1 MTTWLIHRISG
12 LVMIGLFAVKFT
24 TAFYLLPDE
33 KPSWAVFLHRHPA
46 VDISL
51 IITVSFHTCLGLKNI
66 LFDIGLRKE
75 KLLVYAA
82 VAVATTLSIAGT
94 IVYVRLTW

>member
-12 LVMIGLFAVKFT
+12 LIMIGLFAVKFV
-24 TAFYLLPDE
+24 TAFYLLPDD

-51 IITVSFHTCLGLKNI
+51 IWLVSLHTCFGLKNI
-66 LFDIGLRKE
+66 LFEIGFRKE

-82 VAVATTLSIAGT
+82 AIVGLTLSIAGT
-94 IVYVRLTW
+94 ILYLRLT

>member
-12 LVMIGLFAVKFT
+12 LIMIGLFALKFV
-24 TAFYLLPDE
+24 TAFYLLPDD

-51 IITVSFHTCLGLKNI
+51 IFLISHHTCFGLKTI
-66 LFDIGLRKE
+66 LFEIGFRKE
-75 KLLVYAA
+75 KWLVYSAAA
-82 VAVATTLSIAGT
+82 VALFLSIMGT
-94 IVYVRLTW
+94 IIYLRMA

>member
-1 MTTWLIHRISG
+1 
-12 LVMIGLFAVKFT
+12 MIGLFALKFV

-51 IITVSFHTCLGLKNI
+51 IFMVSLHTCFGLKNI
-66 LFDIGLRKE
+66 LFEIGFRRE

-82 VAVATTLSIAGT
+82 AAVAITLSIAGT
-94 IVYVRLTW
+94 IVYMRMT

>member
-1 MTTWLIHRISG
+1 
-12 LVMIGLFAVKFT
+12 MIGLFALKFI
-24 TAFYLLPDE
+24 TAFYLLADQ

-51 IITVSFHTCLGLKNI
+51 IFLVSFHTCFGLKNI
-66 LFDIGLRKE
+66 LYEIGFRRE

-82 VAVATTLSIAGT
+82 AAVALALSIVGT
-94 IVYVRLTW
+94 TIYIRMI

>member
-1 MTTWLIHRISG
+1 
-12 LVMIGLFAVKFT
+12 MIGLFAIKFL
-24 TAFYLLPDE
+24 TAFYLLGDE

-51 IITVSFHTCLGLKNI
+51 IVLISFHICFGLKNM
-66 LFDIGLRKE
+66 LFEIGFRKE

-82 VAVATTLSIAGT
+82 AAVAIALSVAGA
-94 IVYVRLTW
+94 IVYVRMS

>member
-12 LVMIGLFAVKFT
+12 LIMIGLFALKFV

-51 IITVSFHTCLGLKNI
+51 IFLISLHTCFGLKTI
-66 LFDIGLRKE
+66 LFEIGFRRE
-75 KLLVYAA
+75 KVLVYVAAA
-82 VAVATTLSIAGT
+82 VALTMSIIGT
-94 IVYVRLTW
+94 IVYMRVS

>member
-12 LVMIGLFAVKFT
+12 LVMIGLFALKFV

-51 IITVSFHTCLGLKNI
+51 IFLISFHTCFGLKNI
-66 LFDIGLRKE
+66 LFEIGLRRE
-75 KLLVYAA
+75 KLLVYGAAA
-82 VAVATTLSIAGT
+82 VALALSVAGT
-94 IVYVRLTW
+94 IIYISLI

>member
-1 MTTWLIHRISG
+1 
-12 LVMIGLFAVKFT
+12 MIGLFALKFV

-51 IITVSFHTCLGLKNI
+51 ILLVSFHTCFGLKNI
-66 LFDIGLRKE
+66 LFEIGFRRE

-82 VAVATTLSIAGT
+82 AAVAVTLSIAGT
-94 IVYVRLTW
+94 IVYLKMT

>member
-1 MTTWLIHRISG
+1 
-12 LVMIGLFAVKFT
+12 MIGLFALKFV

-51 IITVSFHTCLGLKNI
+51 IF
-66 LFDIGLRKE
+66 
-75 KLLVYAA
+75 LVMLHMYF
-82 VAVATTLSIAGT
+82 VVIPVPG
-94 IVYVRLTW
+94 I

>member
-1 MTTWLIHRISG
+1 
-12 LVMIGLFAVKFT
+12 MIGLFALKFV

-51 IITVSFHTCLGLKNI
+51 IFLISLHTCFGLKNI
-66 LFDIGLRKE
+66 LFEIGFRRE

-82 VAVATTLSIAGT
+82 AAVGLALSIAGT
-94 IVYVRLTW
+94 FVYVRMT

>member
-1 MTTWLIHRISG
+1 MTTWFVHRISG
-12 LVMIGLFAVKFT
+12 LMMIGLFAVKFV

-33 KPSWAVFLHRHPA
+33 KPSWAVFLHRYPA

-51 IITVSFHTCLGLKNI
+51 IFLVSIHTCFGLKNI
-66 LFDIGLRKE
+66 LFELGLRKE

-82 VAVATTLSIAGT
+82 AIVGLALSITGT
-94 IVYVRLTW
+94 VIYLRMT

>member
-1 MTTWLIHRISG
+1 
-12 LVMIGLFAVKFT
+12 MIGLFAVKFV

-51 IITVSFHTCLGLKNI
+51 IFLVSFHTCFGLKNI
-66 LFDIGLRKE
+66 LFEIGLRKE
-75 KLLVYAA
+75 KLLIYGATI
-82 VAVATTLSIAGT
+82 VALTLSITGAIIYLRMT
-94 IVYVRLTW
+94 

>member
-1 MTTWLIHRISG
+1 MITWLIHRISG
-12 LVMIGLFAVKFT
+12 LIMIGLFALKFV

-51 IITVSFHTCLGLKNI
+51 IFLMCHHTCFGLKTM
-66 LFDIGLRKE
+66 LFELGCRKE
-75 KLLVYAA
+75 KWLTYGATA
-82 VAVATTLSIAGT
+82 VALVLSLVGT
-94 IVYVRLTW
+94 IIYIRVA

>member
-1 MTTWLIHRISG
+1 MTTWLVHRISG
-12 LVMIGLFAVKFT
+12 LMMIGLFAVKFV

-33 KPSWAVFLHRHPA
+33 KPSWAVFLHRYPA

-51 IITVSFHTCLGLKNI
+51 IFLVSIHTCFGLKNI
-66 LFDIGLRKE
+66 LFELGLRKE

-82 VAVATTLSIAGT
+82 AIVGLALSITGT
-94 IVYVRLTW
+94 VIYLRMT

>member
-12 LVMIGLFAVKFT
+12 LMMIGLFAVKFV

-51 IITVSFHTCLGLKNI
+51 IFLVSLHTCFGLKNI
-66 LFDIGLRKE
+66 LFEIGLRKE
-75 KLLVYAA
+75 KLLIYGAA
-82 VAVATTLSIAGT
+82 IVGLTLSIAGT
-94 IVYVRLTW
+94 VIYLRMT

>member
-12 LVMIGLFAVKFT
+12 LIMIGLFALKFV

-51 IITVSFHTCLGLKNI
+51 IFLICHHTCFGLKTM
-66 LFDIGLRKE
+66 LFEMGCRKE
-75 KLLVYAA
+75 KWLTYGATA
-82 VAVATTLSIAGT
+82 VALFLSLVGT
-94 IVYVRLTW
+94 IIYIRVA

>member
-12 LVMIGLFAVKFT
+12 LIMIGLFVLKFV

-33 KPSWAVFLHRHPA
+33 KPAWAVFLHRHPA

-51 IITVSFHTCLGLKNI
+51 IFLICHHTCFGLKTI
-66 LFDIGLRKE
+66 LFELGCRKE
-75 KLLVYAA
+75 KWLTYGATA
-82 VAVATTLSIAGT
+82 VALLLSLVGT
-94 IVYVRLTW
+94 IIYMRMA

>member
-12 LVMIGLFAVKFT
+12 LMMIGLFGIKFV

-51 IITVSFHTCLGLKNI
+51 IFLVSLHTCFGLKNI
-66 LFDIGLRKE
+66 LFEIGFSKE
-75 KLLVYAA
+75 KMLVYTAA
-82 VAVATTLSIAGT
+82 IVGLILSIAGT
-94 IVYVRLTW
+94 IIYLRMT

>member
-1 MTTWLIHRISG
+1 
-12 LVMIGLFAVKFT
+12 MIGLFALKFV

-51 IITVSFHTCLGLKNI
+51 IFLICFHTCFGLKNI
-66 LFDIGLRKE
+66 LFEIGLRRE
-75 KLLVYAA
+75 KLLVYTAAA
-82 VAVATTLSIAGT
+82 VAIALSVAGT
-94 IVYVRLTW
+94 IVYVRMT

>member
-12 LVMIGLFAVKFT
+12 LIMIGLFILKFV

-33 KPSWAVFLHRHPA
+33 KPAWAVFLHRHPA

-51 IITVSFHTCLGLKNI
+51 IFLVSLHTCFGLKTI
-66 LFDIGLRKE
+66 LFELGVRRE
-75 KLLVYAA
+75 KLLVYLATG
-82 VAVATTLSIAGT
+82 VALAMSVVGT
-94 IVYVRLTW
+94 IVYLRLS